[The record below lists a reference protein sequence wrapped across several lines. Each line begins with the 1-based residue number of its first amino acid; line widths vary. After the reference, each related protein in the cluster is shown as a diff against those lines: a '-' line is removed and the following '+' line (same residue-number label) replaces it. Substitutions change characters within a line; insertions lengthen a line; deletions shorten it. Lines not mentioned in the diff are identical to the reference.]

1 MPSPLSEPAGYARR
15 VGLFSGVM
23 MVIGGIIGSGI
34 FRNPQVVAQ
43 RVHTPG
49 LTLGTWVLG
58 GAIALIG
65 AFVYGELGARFPRA
79 GGGYVYIRDAYGT
92 LPAFLYGW
100 ALLLM
105 VATGAIAAVAVTF
118 ANYFIALTGLAIAP
132 NVLAGIAIVALTVVN
147 YLGVKPGAVTQN
159 IFTVL
164 KLAALAVVIGAG
176 LAALAHWLPAP
187 PPAGAPVA
195 APPSPILALAAALVP
210 VLFSYGGWQ
219 QTNYIAEEIIDPER
233 NLPRAL
239 VIGVIGVVIV
249 YLLANWTYLA
259 TLGPAGLAA
268 SEAPAADA
276 MGRLLGPAGRTFI
289 TAGIVV
295 STFGFLNLVILVS
308 PRVYQAM
315 AADGLFFPR
324 LARLHPRYRTPGAA
338 LVVQCVWA
346 VLLLGLGTYGALLD
360 YVVFAD
366 WITFSAT
373 ASTLFIYRARARRQA
388 GGDTATFL
396 TPGYPVTPLL
406 FIAAGIYVVVGSIAS
421 NPANALKGTAL
432 LLAGVPVYLFWRS
445 RAPR

>member
-1 MPSPLSEPAGYARR
+1 MPSPKSEPAGYARR

-92 LPAFLYGW
+92 LPAFLYAW

-147 YLGVKPGAVTQN
+147 YLGVRPGAVTQN

-195 APPSPILALAAALVP
+195 APASPILALAAALVP

-338 LVVQCVWA
+338 LLVQCVWA

-388 GGDTATFL
+388 GGDPATFL

>member
-1 MPSPLSEPAGYARR
+1 
-15 VGLFSGVM
+15 M

-92 LPAFLYGW
+92 LPAFLYAW

-118 ANYFIALTGLAIAP
+118 ANYFIALTGLAISP
-132 NVLAGIAIVALTVVN
+132 NLLAGLAIVLLSAVN

-164 KLAALAVVIGAG
+164 KLAALVVVIGAG
-176 LAALAHWLPAP
+176 LAAAARWLPAP
-187 PPAGAPVA
+187 PPEASMVA
-195 APPSPILALAAALVP
+195 APKHAILALAAALVP

-219 QTNYIAEEIIDPER
+219 QTNYIAEEIIAPER

-249 YLLANWTYLA
+249 YLLANYTYLA
-259 TLGPAGLAA
+259 TLGAAGLAA

-315 AADGLFFPR
+315 AADGLFFPQ
-324 LARLHPRYRTPGAA
+324 LARLHPTYRTPAPA
-338 LVVQCVWA
+338 IIVQCVWA
-346 VLLLGLGTYGALLD
+346 VVLLGLGTYGALLD

-373 ASTLFIYRARARRQA
+373 ASTLFVYRARARRT
-388 GGDTATFL
+388 GDTATFL

-406 FIAAGIYVVVGSIAS
+406 FIAAGIYVVIGSIAS
-421 NPANALKGTAL
+421 NPGNALKGTAL

-445 RAPR
+445 RTRRAAVAGAP

>member
-1 MPSPLSEPAGYARR
+1 MPSPKSEPAGYARR

-92 LPAFLYGW
+92 LPAFLYAW

-147 YLGVKPGAVTQN
+147 YLGVRPGAVTQN

-195 APPSPILALAAALVP
+195 APAAPILALAAALVP
-210 VLFSYGGWQ
+210 VLFSYGGWE
-219 QTNYIAEEIIDPER
+219 QTNNSAEAIIEPER

-388 GGDTATFL
+388 GGDPATFL